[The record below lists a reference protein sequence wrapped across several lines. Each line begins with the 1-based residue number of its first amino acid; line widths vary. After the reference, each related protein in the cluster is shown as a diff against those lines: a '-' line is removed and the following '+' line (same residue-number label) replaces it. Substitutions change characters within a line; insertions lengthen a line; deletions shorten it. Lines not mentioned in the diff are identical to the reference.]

1 MSKVA
6 QAKQEVSENPSSRA
20 VNVPQDAKFKEKDV
34 NQKLKFY
41 GVIQAFKNVSLFFS
55 LPLCFADEC

>member
-6 QAKQEVSENPSSRA
+6 QAKQEVSENPSKMA
-20 VNVPQDAKFKEKDV
+20 VNVPQNAKFQEKDV

-41 GVIQAFKNVSLFFS
+41 GVIQAFKNVSL
-55 LPLCFADEC
+55 PLCLAL